1 MQINTNNCKKKTVKQ
16 EVLEQTVLDM
26 AMDLFTHKVNLDII
40 ADEIMRIHEKN
51 RTEQSVI
58 KLLKEDKAKAERSL
72 NNILT
77 AIEEGII
84 NTTTKNRMAELE
96 QRIDELNG
104 KILVEES
111 KLENSIT
118 KEEVMEYLTDSVRDL
133 SPQVLIEVLVNRIEL
148 YDDEIVVWFNY
159 SERTNPDNPD
169 TDSRDFSLPEN
180 CSISVTSR
188 FVIASIKITL
198 R

>member
-1 MQINTNNCKKKTVKQ
+1 MLEQETKTNNCKKKTVKQ
-16 EVLEQTVLDM
+16 EVLEQTFLDM

-51 RTEQSVI
+51 RTEQSVL
-58 KLLKEDKAKAERSL
+58 KLLKEDKAKAEKSL

-84 NTTTKNRMAELE
+84 NATTKNRMAELE
-96 QRIDELNG
+96 QWIDELNG

-118 KEEVMEYLTDSVRDL
+118 KEEVMEYLTDSVRYL
-133 SPQVLIEVLVNRIEL
+133 SPQVLIEVLVHRIEL
-148 YDDEIVVWFNY
+148 YDDEIVVWFYY
-159 SERTNPDNPD
+159 SERTNPDDPE
-169 TDSRDFSLPEN
+169 TDSRDFILQEN
-180 CSISVTSR
+180 YKMTVTSR
-188 FVIASIKITL
+188 L
-198 R
+198 